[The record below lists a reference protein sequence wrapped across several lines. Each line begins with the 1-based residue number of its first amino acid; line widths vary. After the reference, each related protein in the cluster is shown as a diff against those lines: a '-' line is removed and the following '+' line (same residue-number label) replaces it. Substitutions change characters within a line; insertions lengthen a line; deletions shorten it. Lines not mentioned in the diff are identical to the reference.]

1 MRYLEIAEPILYG
14 WLIGIGISILLFG
27 PAFFLLVNVSIK
39 DGFSRGALL
48 SLGVFLSDLVIVL
61 LIHFGLSQLYSS
73 VTFQVVFSFIAGIAM
88 LLWGIK
94 TMKGNYRNFLADIHK
109 TGSKGGSI
117 LKGFA
122 TNILNPFAFVLWTT
136 TVANVSAHFEPT
148 EPGYEKK
155 VIVAVISILFGLL
168 SMDLVKAFTFHIVGK
183 KLRYRWFYRMQFVV
197 GLLLFLAGCYF
208 IFQGSRVW
216 YFA

>member
-1 MRYLEIAEPILYG
+1 MHALELLGPIMYG

-61 LIHFGLSQLYSS
+61 LIHFGLSDFYS
-73 VTFQVVFSFIAGIAM
+73 VPLFQIIFSFIAGVAMIA
-88 LLWGIK
+88 WGIK
-94 TMKGNYRNFLADIHK
+94 TMRGKYRNFLADIHK
-109 TGSKGGSI
+109 SSSKGGSLI
-117 LKGFA
+117 KGFA

-136 TVANVSAHFEPT
+136 TIANVSAQFEST
-148 EPGYEKK
+148 EQDYEMK

-168 SMDLVKAFTFHIVGK
+168 SMDLIKAFSFHLVGK
-183 KLRYRWFYRMQFVV
+183 KIKYRFFFRVQLVI
-197 GLLLFLAGCYF
+197 GLLLFGAGVYF
-208 IFQGSRVW
+208 LFQGFRVMIG
-216 YFA
+216 